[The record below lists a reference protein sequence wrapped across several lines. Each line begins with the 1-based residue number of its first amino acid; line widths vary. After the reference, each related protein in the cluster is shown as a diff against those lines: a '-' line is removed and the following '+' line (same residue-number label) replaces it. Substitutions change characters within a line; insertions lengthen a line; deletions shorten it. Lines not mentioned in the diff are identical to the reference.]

1 MMKEKAAESRAA
13 RKRKAEDGETG
24 AVVIKKRG
32 RPPKAAAVQT
42 ASVKQINSIVPKK
55 FLKK

>member
-1 MMKEKAAESRAA
+1 MMKKKAAESRAA

-32 RPPKAAAVQT
+32 RPTKAAAVQT
-42 ASVKQINSIVPKK
+42 VSVHQSIRL
-55 FLKK
+55 FQRNF